1 MSEDG
6 EIFLHHELE
15 QGKEDMLRMNPYYVT
30 EECRGH
36 VVEITYAQ
44 GILQMETKVPRD
56 EDLEFSWIHLPTC
69 LYNKYL
75 LSIHPTLGLEIK

>member
-1 MSEDG
+1 MDTL
-6 EIFLHHELE
+6 F
-15 QGKEDMLRMNPYYVT
+15 VT

-44 GILQMETKVPRD
+44 GILQKVPRG
-56 EDLEFSWIHLPTC
+56 EDLEFSLIHLPTC

-75 LSIHPTLGLEIK
+75 LSIHPTLGLEIKWQSRYDPSPCGAPLECGEGEPGG